1 MSDSSL
7 FVIVLFILVVIG
19 LVGFGLGF
27 EKGLKKGFGI
37 IRSTEFVVE
46 SADLE
51 KATTNTGLVVENK
64 GFNVGDTLVIIKK

>member
-1 MSDSSL
+1 MSDLGL
-7 FVIVLFILVVIG
+7 FVLVVFSLVVMG
-19 LVGFGLGF
+19 LVGFGIGVQ
-27 EKGLKKGFGI
+27 EGLEKGFGI

>member
-1 MSDSSL
+1 MDDSAL
-7 FVIVLFILVVIG
+7 FVALLAVFS
-19 LVGFGLGF
+19 VGFGSIGYVVGLDDGF
-27 EKGLKKGFGI
+27 KA
-37 IRSTEFVVE
+37 IRSTEFVVQ